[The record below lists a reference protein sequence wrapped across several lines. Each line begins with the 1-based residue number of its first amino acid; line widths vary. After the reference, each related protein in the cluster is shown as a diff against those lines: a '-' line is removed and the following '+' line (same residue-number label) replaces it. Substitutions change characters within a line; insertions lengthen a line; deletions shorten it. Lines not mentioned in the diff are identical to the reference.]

1 MWLLLLYYFCYQNSF
16 VNITQLYVLFLH
28 DFISQSDEDQV
39 AASVKSTVGEDTS
52 VNQVNTAVIP
62 KGTFEEIS
70 NESFFLTR
78 KEASSSD
85 TQSLE

>member
-1 MWLLLLYYFCYQNSF
+1 VWLLLLYYFCYQNSF

-52 VNQVNTAVIP
+52 VNQVITAVIP

-70 NESFFLTR
+70 NGSYFLSPVLR
-78 KEASSSD
+78 
-85 TQSLE
+85 LHLIPNH

>member
-1 MWLLLLYYFCYQNSF
+1 MYYS
-16 VNITQLYVLFLH
+16 YV
-28 DFISQSDEDQV
+28 ISSSQSDEDQV
-39 AASVKSTVGEDTS
+39 AASVKSTVGEDAS

-70 NESFFLTR
+70 NGSYFLSSR
-78 KEASSSD
+78 IEASSSD

>member
-1 MWLLLLYYFCYQNSF
+1 MWLLLLYYSCYQNSF

-52 VNQVNTAVIP
+52 VNQVITAVIP

-70 NESFFLTR
+70 NGNYFLSPVLR
-78 KEASSSD
+78 
-85 TQSLE
+85 LHLLIPNH